1 MKKLLSLTAVL
12 TTALILT
19 ACASNPAWLSWRSR
33 KENNQFEVT
42 GVGKSNLI
50 AKNNAVEAANKT
62 CGNKAT
68 AVITDEKTE
77 YNGAL
82 KGVVDEKTG
91 QMIQAA
97 AGVLGSITG
106 KSTGLNSDEDYQT
119 ILNFYCKTK

>member
-12 TTALILT
+12 TTALVLT
-19 ACASNPAWLSWRSR
+19 ACASNPTSSLAIQ